1 MDSYREQTQQIARNF
16 ETVEQDIKRRK
27 SPLSQRFLSFLYSI
41 AEPIDG
47 FLQKMRI
54 PPIVSPLVVIIRE
67 ISREL
72 GDIFE
77 RSFKQLAPIPRRRL
91 LPAALP
97 FAPALE
103 PAPLTATEESSID
116 SSNPYFN
123 DFVDCVNGC
132 YPETAKQVNI
142 KKYQS
147 WFATDPQLASSALL
161 RALSET
167 GLKEKPEKNK

>member
-1 MDSYREQTQQIARNF
+1 MKSDSGKIREIENELNTELAFFKQLTAYAIQHELVLDSYREQTQQIARNF

-54 PPIVSPLVVIIRE
+54 PPIVSPLGVIIRE

-77 RSFKQLAPIPRRRL
+77 RSFKQLAPVPRRRL
-91 LPAALP
+91 LPDALH
-97 FAPALE
+97 
-103 PAPLTATEESSID
+103 
-116 SSNPYFN
+116 
-123 DFVDCVNGC
+123 
-132 YPETAKQVNI
+132 
-142 KKYQS
+142 
-147 WFATDPQLASSALL
+147 SAQRWCMCRSDNTYLSARVPRAVERFTTINQLL
-161 RALSET
+161 RNWTLPKT
-167 GLKEKPEKNK
+167 